1 MTLDFVVQHLYKW
14 KSFSFWNQ
22 LHKKLVKWNI
32 ELRIKDGGTGL
43 IPHWRLAHASF
54 AASWFQPLST
64 MAQAKQIS
72 EVQLLNDLNECEGFL
87 SIQMLKDSLGK
98 VGYDD
103 DLLNV
108 YNAFHEALKEE
119 VFKQVAKKQK
129 ELGEADQLA
138 ASVIEAI
145 EKRVRDSFRWQK
157 FLSKDIL
164 KNHAQN
170 FVDASS
176 KSNLPFANFELAR
189 IVDRRDPFA
198 RRIFLISL
206 VDHRTRVIEQT
217 FLLARAYF
225 TVFSSEVVMQVII
238 FS

>member
-1 MTLDFVVQHLYKW
+1 
-14 KSFSFWNQ
+14 
-22 LHKKLVKWNI
+22 
-32 ELRIKDGGTGL
+32 
-43 IPHWRLAHASF
+43 
-54 AASWFQPLST
+54 
-64 MAQAKQIS
+64 
-72 EVQLLNDLNECEGFL
+72 
-87 SIQMLKDSLGK
+87 MLKDSLGK

-198 RRIFLISL
+198 RRIFLTSL
-206 VDHRTRVIEQT
+206 ADHRTRVTEQD

-225 TVFSSEVVMQVII
+225 FGVFIRSSHAGDHIFLTYPCMLTNQKGVMCRHPCDPFGHHSFCCKVTNKLKHRT
-238 FS
+238 

>member
-1 MTLDFVVQHLYKW
+1 
-14 KSFSFWNQ
+14 
-22 LHKKLVKWNI
+22 
-32 ELRIKDGGTGL
+32 
-43 IPHWRLAHASF
+43 
-54 AASWFQPLST
+54 

-189 IVDRRDPFA
+189 IVDRRDP
-198 RRIFLISL
+198 SH
-206 VDHRTRVIEQT
+206 VE
-217 FLLARAYF
+217 
-225 TVFSSEVVMQVII
+225 FSSLLLPII
-238 FS
+238 AQE